1 MMKLVNVL
9 MQAIADRQG
18 MTQTADAMFLF
29 TDLAAAVK
37 TLTRDATYVEQDHP
51 RDEGGRWSAGAHQA
65 AAEAHEGM
73 GTPDHQEAAEAHHA
87 AAKHMTSQTGLGAHM
102 SQAAQAASKKLGGV
116 PSAQNNSMGAAYGK
130 LKAIAADPSAPV
142 LKRSEAIKQLGAI
155 EKAAGEV
162 AESPHAVVPP
172 KPVAAGPAGAPG
184 APAGGNAVGA
194 KPTQSTAKGAK
205 PAVHQLLSSGHP
217 FSVDELMKATGVTN
231 KVTIMTALSD
241 LKNPKYAGQLG
252 ALTIEKGADGMY
264 KVTKAPAG
272 GFKAVGA
279 ANAPAGAAGAN
290 QATAVGDPTGP
301 MVGEADPNKVV
312 HGSHP
317 LSDFMPGQMLTAKGV
332 KGNQYKVLGH
342 NDAGGVVVEGPG
354 GVKHNME
361 PSALKAAM
369 QPPAAKADLPA
380 QPPESA
386 HTIKEAPSAGLKD
399 GPGTPDPSIKTATTS
414 TEARS
419 MRAKAVVASKAKAKQ
434 DARSAANIADP
445 RYGATPEMKA
455 AHERAK
461 VHAAEHDEQV
471 RAATGAAKP
480 GPAGGSA
487 LPLRATPKGDVNP
500 VQNVQARIDSKAAGK
515 GRIDRALGNH
525 SSTFVAQA
533 LGQPKPGP
541 GQTPAE
547 KAVGKTKVDA
557 ALGNHSQGLV
567 KKALGAKPG
576 PDGKP
581 MGTHPALAA
590 AQKAVAAN
598 PRTMNVDPISH
609 RTSMAGGV
617 PHSNTSK
624 MTPERA
630 AANAKHMAGLEA
642 ARTPAAKKTP
652 GKA

>member
-1 MMKLVNVL
+1 MTKLVNVL

-29 TDLAAAVK
+29 SDLAAAVK

-130 LKAIAADPSAPV
+130 LKAIAADPAAPV

-172 KPVAAGPAGAPG
+172 KPAAAGPAGAPG

-272 GFKAVGA
+272 GFKGVGA
-279 ANAPAGAAGAN
+279 PSGSAAPAGPNQAAAG
-290 QATAVGDPTGP
+290 GDPTGP

-369 QPPAAKADLPA
+369 QPPAAKPA
-380 QPPESA
+380 AAAPAAREDSGVDVPHQPS
-386 HTIKEAPSAGLKD
+386 
-399 GPGTPDPSIKTATTS
+399 GTPVEHKTANTS

-480 GPAGGSA
+480 AWPGARRDDMARAAAKANETAPGSSDKKA
-487 LPLRATPKGDVNP
+487 AV
-500 VQNVQARIDSKAAGK
+500 VQALRDKGK
-515 GRIDRALGNH
+515 L
-525 SSTFVAQA
+525 
-533 LGQPKPGP
+533 P
-541 GQTPAE
+541 
-547 KAVGKTKVDA
+547 
-557 ALGNHSQGLV
+557 
-567 KKALGAKPG
+567 AKPG

-590 AQKAVAAN
+590 AKKAVAAN

-642 ARTPAAKKTP
+642 ARTPAAKPAIIDQDGEDARQERMARLASGSLLPNRLSRMKTP